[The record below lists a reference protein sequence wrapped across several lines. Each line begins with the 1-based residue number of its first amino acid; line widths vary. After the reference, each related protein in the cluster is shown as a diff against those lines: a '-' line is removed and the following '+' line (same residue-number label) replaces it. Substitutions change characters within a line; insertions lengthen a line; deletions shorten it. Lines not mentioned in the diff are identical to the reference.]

1 MSTNPNNAVGTN
13 AAYGGRT
20 SVNARNDILSAWNGR
35 GIISGWSVAPSS
47 GMSVEAGG
55 VSGVRDVAI
64 VEDASGN
71 KTTVNN
77 ISGSPISVTLEA
89 APTTNSRIDAIVIY
103 VDNPPQGEPM
113 VIDNPQP
120 CGIIAV
126 TGTPDST
133 PTAPND
139 SAIRAAI
146 TADGAA
152 GVNAY
157 YVVIANITV
166 GSGVTDITGDVISV
180 GNLASINNIVQLR
193 GATGGFT
200 AYNATRVLRL
210 DKVEFATGNK
220 LIADT
225 TNNAVVVGDGVSGV
239 KVSATA
245 YCQRESGNANT
256 LGWIRLLKNNN
267 NVPGA
272 VAVQTLLNQNIGS
285 YGSPAIT
292 NFCIPVVKGDKIVT
306 QIVIDNTAGRTM
318 CSESQSWM
326 TVEAIA

>member
-166 GSGVTDITGDVISV
+166 GSGVTDITSDVIQATVAANVNVSM
-180 GNLASINNIVQLR
+180 LLNNPKFMQ
-193 GATGGFT
+193 
-200 AYNATRVLRL
+200 
-210 DKVEFATGNK
+210 TGNK
-220 LIADT
+220 PVWAYHSNSSGGLETITFNTPFDNIPIVLTTGIAFSVFG
-225 TNNAVVVGDGVSGV
+225 VVVNTSSISKTGFSISARHTHDSGDPISV
-239 KVSATA
+239 
-245 YCQRESGNANT
+245 NAH
-256 LGWIRLLKNNN
+256 W
-267 NVPGA
+267 
-272 VAVQTLLNQNIGS
+272 VAID
-285 YGSPAIT
+285 IT
-292 NFCIPVVKGDKIVT
+292 QLCITSK
-306 QIVIDNTAGRTM
+306 
-318 CSESQSWM
+318 
-326 TVEAIA
+326 